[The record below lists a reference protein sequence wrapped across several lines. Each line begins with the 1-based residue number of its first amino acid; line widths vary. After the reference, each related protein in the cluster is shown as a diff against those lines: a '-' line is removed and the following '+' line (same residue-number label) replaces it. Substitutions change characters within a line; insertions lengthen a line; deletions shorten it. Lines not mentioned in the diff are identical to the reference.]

1 VFPLNYGTFAAVLF
15 ACFVVLCYIAA
26 LLLYEYDRRKNRDI
40 TLTLSME
47 TRIKEDEDYALS
59 KIGKD
64 SVYSY
69 YVTDNVYGWV
79 AAFATIVMQVGLLV
93 VFILASEPKLQDD
106 KSDIQFT
113 WKCPRD
119 TDECKDKSDLEN
131 WMWVIFCLLMVTF
144 LAKDMIS
151 GSKLIYH
158 SAKVRHSLG
167 SRVRYFFG
175 GMCLCWITLFA
186 IYVSRCNDVCHLFL
200 VHRSSIRLIP
210 YLYLSL
216 HPQVSTVYNMAI
228 ATRNTELILNSVVVL
243 FVMDMDEWIFATLEA
258 ANEKWTAHAAD
269 GSEDTNSD
277 IEARSESIIAEM
289 KEEMTRQSE
298 QIESQQEQ
306 ITSQQ
311 EQITS
316 QQEQITSQQEE
327 LRMLRELVEKI
338 QQSQAAAAAAAA
350 AAFTTTTASDSE
362 SISEYEDDTNARQM
376 EQSDEITMPCD
387 GEQNIQAPQAAAT
400 TPDPHRESD
409 AEEDLQE

>member
-167 SRVRYFFG
+167 SRIRYFFG
-175 GMCLCWITLFA
+175 GICLCGITLFA
-186 IYVSRCNDVCHLFL
+186 LYVSCCNDVCHLLL
-200 VHRSSIRLIP
+200 VHRFRI
-210 YLYLSL
+210 
-216 HPQVSTVYNMAI
+216 
-228 ATRNTELILNSVVVL
+228 
-243 FVMDMDEWIFATLEA
+243 
-258 ANEKWTAHAAD
+258 
-269 GSEDTNSD
+269 
-277 IEARSESIIAEM
+277 
-289 KEEMTRQSE
+289 
-298 QIESQQEQ
+298 
-306 ITSQQ
+306 
-311 EQITS
+311 
-316 QQEQITSQQEE
+316 
-327 LRMLRELVEKI
+327 
-338 QQSQAAAAAAAA
+338 
-350 AAFTTTTASDSE
+350 
-362 SISEYEDDTNARQM
+362 
-376 EQSDEITMPCD
+376 
-387 GEQNIQAPQAAAT
+387 
-400 TPDPHRESD
+400 
-409 AEEDLQE
+409 